1 MKRFDKGY
9 IYSHLLSDLFGSI
22 AVFFIFFE
30 EIFFDEEANMENI
43 AGAIPFFAIALA
55 VIYLCFI
62 AYRIAYYRTSGYEL
76 TETEIKCKRGV
87 LFRKSSVLEY
97 KKVHAINKK
106 QSLFHRFFGIAV
118 LTVDSGSTNTSH
130 QAEIVIIEKNET
142 VDVLLSELNA
152 LKETGGRSAA
162 EKAEAVQVLLSE
174 EDSLYSFTSK
184 RKMLYTFITIASLA
198 LGTAVFAVLTI
209 AVLGVCKLMLQNGF
223 LGTWGEFF
231 LFASLITVGAV
242 LMLSVFSFI
251 GCMVRAF
258 IGYHDFTVTK
268 HGSDLRISF
277 GLLEKHTNT
286 FSYDRIKAVKIS
298 QGLLQRMLGFASIHL
313 EVIGYTYE
321 TGSDNVTLGVLVPF
335 CKYNEV
341 GEILGK
347 ILPEYVPD
355 PKQTKAKAYFPFV
368 SWFSLIL
375 GIVTGVTLVLTLGI
389 MWLCGVSAT
398 VLAVVAFAVI
408 GLSLIILA
416 SELLSAA
423 LNYQTSGLAMS
434 GTKITAY
441 SGGFTRNVTVFMT
454 KNLIA
459 VADVTTPLRKKAGI
473 SSFVLHL
480 KTNAQS
486 NEVKIHIQDMA
497 LSEKLEEWLIL

>member
-9 IYSHLLSDLFGSI
+9 IYSNLLSDLVGSI
-22 AVFFIFFE
+22 VIFLFFFE
-30 EIFFDEEANMENI
+30 EIFFEEEPNMELI
-43 AGAIPFFAIALA
+43 VAAIPFFVIALA

-87 LFRKSSVLEY
+87 LFRKNSVLEY

-142 VDVLLSELNA
+142 VDALLNELNA
-152 LKETGGRSAA
+152 LKETGGRGTDVKTEAA
-162 EKAEAVQVLLSE
+162 QVLLSE

-184 RKMLYTFITIASLA
+184 RKILYTFITVASLA
-198 LGTAVFAVLTI
+198 LGIAVFAILTV

-231 LFASLITVGAV
+231 IFSALITLGAV

-355 PKQTKAKAYFPFV
+355 QKQTKAKAYFPFV

-423 LNYQTSGLAMS
+423 LNYQTSGIAMN
-434 GTKITAY
+434 GAKITAY
-441 SGGFTRNVTVFMT
+441 RGGFTRGVTVFMV

-459 VADVTTPLRKKAGI
+459 VANVTTPLRKKAGI
-473 SSFVLHL
+473 ATLVLHL
-480 KTNAQS
+480 KTNAQT
-486 NEVKIHIQDMA
+486 NEVKVPIQEDTLA
-497 LSEKLEEWLIL
+497 EKLEELLIL